1 MKLIHLSDLH
11 LGKRM
16 NEFSLLQEQA
26 YILEQILAI
35 IKTEKPAAVLIAGD
49 VYDKPIPAIEGMALL
64 DNFLVKLAE
73 QDLSVFL
80 ISGNHDSPERLSFV
94 ARLMKKNRIYISPVY
109 NGLVEP
115 ITLQDEY
122 GPVDIFLLPFVKPV
136 HIKRLFP
143 EEKIETY
150 TDAVAC
156 AIQHMAIDSNHR
168 NVLVTHQ
175 FVTGALRCDSEE
187 IAIGGSD
194 NVDVSV
200 FESFDYVALG
210 HLHSPQNVITERV
223 RYCGTPLK
231 YSFSEIKHT
240 KSLTVVELGAK
251 GACAIKTVPL
261 VPQKDL
267 LEVRGTYLEVTDRR
281 FYQNFDQEAYIRVIL
296 TDEEDIPDAIGKLRV
311 IYPNLMQLDYDNR
324 RTRGGTTTWKTVDVE
339 RQTPLQLFETFYQ
352 KQNHGP
358 MSEEQRAYL
367 THLIEMVWEEK
378 A

>member
-200 FESFDYVALG
+200 FEPFDYVALG

-231 YSFSEIKHT
+231 YSFSEIKHK
-240 KSLTVVELGAK
+240 KSLTVVDLGAK

>member
-35 IKTEKPAAVLIAGD
+35 IKTEKPTAVLIAGD

-200 FESFDYVALG
+200 FEPFDYVALG

-231 YSFSEIKHT
+231 YSFSEIKHK
-240 KSLTVVELGAK
+240 KSLTVVDLGAK

-324 RTRGGTTTWKTVDVE
+324 RTRGGATTWKTVDVE

>member
-156 AIQHMAIDSNHR
+156 AIQHMAVDSNHR

-200 FESFDYVALG
+200 FEPFEYVALG

-231 YSFSEIKHT
+231 YSFSEIKHK
-240 KSLTVVELGAK
+240 KSLTVVDLGAK

-324 RTRGGTTTWKTVDVE
+324 RTRGGAITWKTVDVE